1 MLLLT
6 LVPSAPEGQ
15 RAAYGTS
22 EHNSQ
27 PCRRGSEKPVW
38 FFPGAALCQELP
50 SSLSTCPCVRSGV
63 FQVWIWEWCCA
74 QALAWF
80 LQKLL
85 LKRRGLYISST
96 LSSCYTNVLSVQ
108 IIKNAHT
115 SPKQSSSGV
124 TKRAR
129 SCISPLESFTNQRES
144 LSDSDELLMLPF
156 ACLESSF
163 KKMWMFLLAVKAWGR
178 CSSPHEVWGASW
190 HPSPSP

>member
-1 MLLLT
+1 MLISVFWRQQASLVPMLLISLTHAYFFNDTGTFNLLFQGESCQVYKGHTYTYSECVYICLSYCNSYSAGLVLLLT

-50 SSLSTCPCVRSGV
+50 SSLSTCPCVWSGV

-85 LKRRGLYISST
+85 LKRRGLYISSP
-96 LSSCYTNVLSVQ
+96 LSSCYTNVHSQ
-108 IIKNAHT
+108 C
-115 SPKQSSSGV
+115 
-124 TKRAR
+124 R
-129 SCISPLESFTNQRES
+129 
-144 LSDSDELLMLPF
+144 
-156 ACLESSF
+156 
-163 KKMWMFLLAVKAWGR
+163 
-178 CSSPHEVWGASW
+178 
-190 HPSPSP
+190 